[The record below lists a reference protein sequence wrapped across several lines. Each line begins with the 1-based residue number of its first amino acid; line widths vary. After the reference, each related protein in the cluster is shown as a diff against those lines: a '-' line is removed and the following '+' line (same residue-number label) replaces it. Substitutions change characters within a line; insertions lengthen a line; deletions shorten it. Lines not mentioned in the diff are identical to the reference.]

1 MPFRLPNPHSPEEV
15 RRAFGSL
22 KAPFDIITQGPVGSV
37 LVGAGVGV
45 VPIWGTELTSLT
57 KLVVDNI
64 TIDAAAITSDTGA
77 ISFGDENLTTTG
89 TVAGVNVTSGAD
101 PGHTHSIYLKADGSV
116 ALTGNMAVDALITI
130 DGRDISVDGVALDS
144 LVTDF
149 GKVKVDAGATAG
161 YLGAAFS
168 DGVLRTSTGISYADG
183 GNFITLT
190 TNDGQIVHDNLSGF
204 SANRHV
210 DHTAVTLTAGSG
222 LSGGGTIAA
231 NRSFALNID
240 GLDVDTIVGGDTVVF
255 YDDTGAHNNKTTF
268 ANFNAALD
276 HGALLGRGDDDHSQY
291 HTDGRAAT
299 WLAAN
304 HETTYNHANFAT
316 AYGWGDHGV
325 AGYLKA
331 DGTVPLTADW
341 TTGAFSI
348 IGSDH
353 WYLRSDSAKIFFGE
367 NDDASIYYDGTN
379 LVINPREVGS
389 GFVDLRNN
397 AIAVGN
403 LEATSESDFNFFGIE
418 RYGNHVNCGMFLSKK
433 SRGTSASPIGI
444 NNADNLL
451 RFSVQG
457 MQSNGVY
464 SLLSGNSD
472 VMRANGVGAW
482 TTANHGRVLQFLVTP
497 QGTTASIIGL
507 EITPVGDVE
516 MRGDDRTLLL
526 GEARDAGVSYD
537 GTNLVLTPSLVG
549 SGAVSIE
556 GANSA
561 EFPLL
566 HVLGTDNATFRIE
579 STGASKQSKLDWKTA
594 TQWWTLGNYPTLGG
608 KLALYDRSN
617 GRFLMQWNPGTT
629 PSVSIVRTNSKLFW
643 GAADNCSIMYNGT
656 DMVLTPDDSG
666 TGAVKVVG
674 DMFFS
679 SAGSG
684 LPHGDIFGY
693 EVGATITIT
702 GTGAAN
708 KVQVTSFAEDGESN
722 MMTPSHAND
731 HITVLKTGIYLVTA
745 SVSISSLGGT
755 SYEMDFACWINNGA
769 TELRNIH
776 AHRRLSGGGSDT
788 GSKSLSGTTALTA
801 GDTLELWCYN
811 ATNTNDVV
819 IESLTLSAV
828 MVGG

>member
-15 RRAFGSL
+15 RRAFGEL
-22 KAPFDIITQGPVGSV
+22 KAPFNALSQGGSGEV
-37 LVGAGVGV
+37 LVGQGVGV
-45 VPIWGTELTSLT
+45 TPIWGTELLSLT
-57 KLVVDNI
+57 KVTVDNI
-64 TIDAAAITSDTGA
+64 TIDGAVISSDTGA
-77 ISFGDENLTTTG
+77 ISFGNENLSTSG
-89 TVAGVNVTSGAD
+89 TIGGVNVTSGAD
-101 PGHTHSIYLKADGSV
+101 PGHTHTIYLKADGSV
-116 ALTGNMAVDALITI
+116 ELTGDMAVVPGVTI
-130 DGRDISVDGVALDS
+130 DGRDLRLDGQDLDL
-144 LVTDF
+144 LVQII
-149 GKVKVDAGATAG
+149 GKMKVDSSATVD
-161 YLGAAFS
+161 YLGAAFN
-168 DGVLRTSTGISYADG
+168 DGVLRTSTGITYTDG

-190 TNDGQIVHDNLSGF
+190 TNDGEI
-204 SANRHV
+204 
-210 DHTAVTLTAGSG
+210 
-222 LSGGGTIAA
+222 
-231 NRSFALNID
+231 
-240 GLDVDTIVGGDTVVF
+240 
-255 YDDTGAHNNKTTF
+255 
-268 ANFNAALD
+268 D
-276 HGALLGRGDDDHSQY
+276 HGSLAGIGDDDQY

-304 HETTYNHANFAT
+304 HETTYNHANYDTAFGWGDHAGLYDAAGTAAAGDSAHLSAYNHANFAT

-341 TTGAFSI
+341 ATGAFSI

-353 WYLRSDSAKIFFGE
+353 WYLRSDSAKMFFGAG
-367 NDDASIYYDGTN
+367 DDATIHYDDTN
-379 LVINPREVGS
+379 LVVDPKVVGS
-389 GFVDLRNN
+389 GFLDVQGSVVVAEN
-397 AIAVGN
+397 IS
-403 LEATSESDFNFFGIE
+403 ATSESNFNFFKIE
-418 RYGNHVNCGMFLSKK
+418 RYGSHQNCGMFLSQK
-433 SRGTSASPIGI
+433 SRGTSASPAGI
-444 NNADNLL
+444 ITGDNLL

-457 MQSNGVY
+457 MQDTSVY
-464 SLLSGNSD
+464 SALSGNSD
-472 VMRANGVGAW
+472 VIRANAVGTW
-482 TTANHGRVLQFLVTP
+482 TTSNHGRVLQFLVTP
-497 QGTTASIIGL
+497 VGTTASILGL
-507 EITPVGDVE
+507 EITSIGDVE
-516 MRGDDRTLLL
+516 MRGDDRTLIL
-526 GEARDAGVSYD
+526 GEGRDASVSYD
-537 GTNLVLTPSLVG
+537 GTDLVLAPSLVG
-549 SGAVSIE
+549 SGAVSVR
-556 GANSA
+556 GANGA

-579 STGASKQSKLDWKTA
+579 STGASKQSKFDMKTA

-674 DMFFS
+674 DMFFE
-679 SAGSG
+679 GSG
-684 LPHGDIFGY
+684 TGMPHGDIFGY